1 LRVAVLAGGRSSE
14 HDVSLRSGAAVLD
27 GLESGGHETLPIV
40 IARDGRWM
48 EADPRSGEDGG
59 DSVELVPGQGL
70 LGADVAFPV
79 LHGPFGEDG
88 TVQGLFECAGVPYV
102 GAGVLAS
109 ALCLDKAAF
118 KRMMSQVGL
127 PQVRYEVVRQAEWVT
142 DRAAALQRAAAVGFP
157 CFTKPA
163 HLGSSVGISRVDSS
177 EQVESALDLALRHD
191 PTALVEAAAVGREV
205 ECSVIGNEKP
215 VASEPGEVL
224 AVGSGWYDFES
235 KYTAGGMELRVPAP
249 IEPAQRERV
258 RRIATDA
265 FRESGCAGLA
275 RVDFFV
281 TDDGRVLLNELNT
294 MPGFTETS
302 VFAKLFDASGLGY
315 VELLDRLLGLALE
328 RHERAA
334 AYLY

>member
-1 LRVAVLAGGRSSE
+1 MLSGGRSSE

-27 GLESGGHETLPIV
+27 GLESGGHETLPVV
-40 IARDGRWM
+40 IARDGRWTL
-48 EADPRSGEDGG
+48 ADPRSGSEDGEP
-59 DSVELVPGQGL
+59 VEIVPGEGL

-88 TVQGLFECAGVPYV
+88 TVQGLLECAGVPYV

-118 KRMMSQVGL
+118 KRMMSQAGL
-127 PQVRYEVVRQAEWVT
+127 PQVRYEVVTQAEWAAG
-142 DRAAALQRAAAVGFP
+142 RAAALERAAGVGFP
-157 CFTKPA
+157 SFTKPA
-163 HLGSSVGISRVDSS
+163 HLGSSVGISRVG
-177 EQVESALDLALRHD
+177 SADELEPALELALAHD
-191 PTALVEAAAVGREV
+191 PTALVEAAAIGREV
-205 ECSVIGNEKP
+205 ECSVIGNDKP
-215 VASEPGEVL
+215 VASEPGEVVT
-224 AVGSGWYDFES
+224 VGSAWYDFDS
-235 KYTAGGMELRVPAP
+235 KYTAGGMDLRVPAP

-258 RRIATDA
+258 KRIATDA

-315 VELLDRLLGLALE
+315 AELLDRLLGLALE